1 MEKEKA
7 VIFRALSE
15 FKGLDL
21 NWIWQSRPAYDGAFL
36 FRPFF
41 DNLGVCTEVLSSSLA
56 TDLLA
61 IEFEWILENVFA
73 LFGVET
79 DDYLAFFIQYPTT
92 EIKVV
97 LASACAKPS
106 YILLDNSSANS
117 AAFFSPTYVANALAG
132 ACAIS
137 VELEPLSRNL
147 RRYKQSEI
155 ARFIPNQIQDNTPQQ
170 IPNAAP
176 SH

>member
-1 MEKEKA
+1 MEKSNA
-7 VIFRALSE
+7 NIFRALAE
-15 FKGLDL
+15 FKSLDL
-21 NWIWQSRPAYDGAFL
+21 ASVWQSRPAYDGAFL

-41 DNLGVCTEVLSSSLA
+41 DNLGVSVEVLSSSLA

-61 IEFEWILENVFA
+61 IEFEWIFENAFA

-79 DDYLAFFIQYPTT
+79 DEYLAFFIQYPTT

-97 LASACAKPS
+97 LASASAKPS
-106 YILLDNSSANS
+106 YILLDNMSANGT
-117 AAFFSPTYVANALAG
+117 AFFSPTYVANALAG
-132 ACAIS
+132 ACAVS

-155 ARFIPNQIQDNTPQQ
+155 ARFMPIQIQDNTPQQ

-176 SH
+176 RH